1 MPYVII
7 TEFKQRKYKR
17 TQKMF
22 LYFLLLGSGM
32 SMLLPLIWTNYNLQI
47 SLGEALSQTALAY
60 QIVLLLFLIVAGFV
74 TACCIDAAIRNRV
87 VFFLSLQPG
96 HWRER
101 ILYWWG
107 YELVAQDDTQL
118 SEELDGLT
126 ADIALIED
134 KPLRPRRRGR
144 KPAFPLER
152 WLPIAAQWEGRDSI
166 RDAFTLAEL
175 IAEHLGTNPDG
186 SPVVSEQAY
195 YTTWRDRA
203 LEELE
208 RRAKKK
214 KKLKYR

>member
-1 MPYVII
+1 MMII
-7 TEFKQRKYKR
+7 TEFKQRKYER
-17 TQKMF
+17 SQRRF
-22 LYFLLLGSGM
+22 LYLLLLGSGM
-32 SMLLPLIWTNYNLQI
+32 SMFLPLVWTNYNLQI
-47 SLGEALSQTALAY
+47 SLGETLSQTALAY
-60 QIVLLLFLIVAGFV
+60 QIVLLFFLIVAGFI

-87 VFFLSLQPG
+87 VFFSAPQPG

-107 YELVAQDDTQL
+107 YELVAQDDTQSL
-118 SEELDGLT
+118 EKLDSLT
-126 ADIALIED
+126 DDIILIED

-152 WLPIAAQWEGRDSI
+152 WLPIAAQWESRDSI

-175 IAEHLGTNPDG
+175 IAEHLGINADG

-214 KKLKYR
+214 KKPKYR